1 MNFATSS
8 LRPIALLKRGYRTF
22 RRRPGFSIAAWI
34 IYAWAGSFNGGTYL
48 ESGDAREMDGFETV
62 FAAGGPWYA
71 LILVVIAGAIR
82 GGYDHA
88 MLRLLRG
95 DDGVKLSDIFAGFHR
110 YGQLLSVHLLYGAI
124 VFLGIL
130 LCVLPGIYMAIV
142 LFPAFLI
149 AMESDK
155 SPLECIKRSY
165 TLATPHFV
173 PLFLLLMLSTALTF
187 VGLLA
192 FYVGVLVTGP
202 VIQLAWLA
210 AYDEITTREEPRDD
224 GMRGSS
230 KGFIHVGGRV
240 IENKPLRPS

>member
-34 IYAWAGSFNGGTYL
+34 IYALAGSFNGGTYL
-48 ESGDAREMDGFETV
+48 ESGDARQIDGLETAV
-62 FAAGGPWYA
+62 ATGGPWYA
-71 LILVVIAGAIR
+71 LIVVVIAGSIR
-82 GGYDHA
+82 GGYDLA
-88 MLRLLRG
+88 MLRSLRG
-95 DDGVKLSDIFAGFHR
+95 DDSVRLFDIFAGFHH
-110 YGQLLSVHLLYGAI
+110 YGKLLSVHLLYGAI

-149 AMESDK
+149 AMESDD
-155 SPLECIKRSY
+155 SPLDCIKRSY
-165 TLATPHFV
+165 TLVTPHFV

-187 VGLLA
+187 VGLLT

-210 AYDEITTREEPRDD
+210 AYDEITTPEEAQDN
-224 GMRGSS
+224 GMRSSS
-230 KGFIHVGGRV
+230 KDFIHLGGRV
-240 IENKPLRPS
+240 IENKPLKPS